1 MNDLEAELHDLVR
14 DVRSW
19 VEWQASTGAQG
30 LVVERDLRAAIAAQ
44 RASAIEAERA
54 RADAGIDTGI
64 DERAQRAPGASTAQ
78 VALHAARAPEP
89 RPEPRAEAHASPH
102 ARGLL
107 SSASLARP
115 EREARLVALAEA
127 VSTCTKCPLAEHRTQ
142 TVFSRGDPMA
152 ELCFVGEGP
161 GQNEDLQ
168 GEPFVGAAGQLL
180 DTMIGA
186 MGFARDEVYVCNI
199 VKCRP
204 ENNRTP
210 TDAEMAACMPYI
222 TEQLELVQP
231 KVIVALGATAL
242 RGLLGP
248 GEGITKARGRWKL
261 YRGSIPVMPT
271 FHPSYVLR
279 MGTKEVKGL
288 VWNDLKQVLA
298 QLGRKPPQRS

>member
-1 MNDLEAELHDLVR
+1 VNDLEAELYDLVR
-14 DVRSW
+14 DVRTW

-30 LVVERDLRAAIAAQ
+30 LIVERDLRAAVAAQ
-44 RASAIEAERA
+44 RAASLESDQGRPEPVVDAPAHRA
-54 RADAGIDTGI
+54 AAPSF
-64 DERAQRAPGASTAQ
+64 AQPTQAAP
-78 VALHAARAPEP
+78 RAPEP
-89 RPEPRAEAHASPH
+89 RHAPRADAPASPH

-107 SSASLARP
+107 SSVSLGRA
-115 EREARLVALAEA
+115 EREARLRAIAEV
-127 VSTCTKCPLAEHRTQ
+127 VSSCTKCPLAEHRTQ

-161 GQNEDLQ
+161 GQNEDEQ

-186 MGFARDEVYVCNI
+186 MGFGRDEVYVCNI

-279 MGTKEVKGL
+279 MGTKEVKGQ
-288 VWNDLKQVLA
+288 VWNDLKQVLV
-298 QLGRKPPQRS
+298 QLGRKPPQRA

>member
-1 MNDLEAELHDLVR
+1 VSDLEAELHDLVR
-14 DVRSW
+14 DVRTW

-30 LVVERDLRAAIAAQ
+30 LVVERDLRAAVAAQ
-44 RASAIEAERA
+44 RASSLESEHAAPRPRFEAQPQPAPSFGQPGPSVAQPTLTTRPQA
-54 RADAGIDTGI
+54 RADA
-64 DERAQRAPGASTAQ
+64 PAS
-78 VALHAARAPEP
+78 
-89 RPEPRAEAHASPH
+89 SH

-107 SSASLARP
+107 SSPSLLRP
-115 EREARLVALAEA
+115 DRVARLSALAEV
-127 VSTCTKCPLAEHRTQ
+127 VSSCTRCPLAEHRTQ

-161 GQNEDLQ
+161 GQNEDEQ

-180 DTMIGA
+180 DSMIGA
-186 MGFARDEVYVCNI
+186 MGYARDEVYVCNI

-210 TDAEMAACMPYI
+210 TDAEMGACMPYI

-279 MGTKEVKGL
+279 MGTKEVKGQ
-288 VWNDLKQVLA
+288 VWSDLKQVLT
-298 QLGRKPPQRS
+298 QLGRKPPQRA

>member
-1 MNDLEAELHDLVR
+1 MSDLEAELHDLVR
-14 DVRSW
+14 DVRTW

-30 LVVERDLRAAIAAQ
+30 LVVDRDLRAAIAAQ
-44 RASAIEAERA
+44 RASAIEGERA
-54 RADAGIDTGI
+54 RSEASVDAQ
-64 DERAQRAPGASTAQ
+64 AQRAQGASPAQ
-78 VALHAARAPEP
+78 AAALPVRAAEA
-89 RPEPRAEAHASPH
+89 RPEPRAAASSSPH

-107 SSASLARP
+107 SSVVLARP
-115 EREARLVALAEA
+115 EREARLAALAEA
-127 VSTCTKCPLAEHRTQ
+127 VSSCRKCPLAEHRTQ

-161 GQNEDLQ
+161 GQNEDEQ

-186 MGFARDEVYVCNI
+186 MGFGRDEVYVCNI

-210 TDAEMAACMPYI
+210 TDAEMAACMPYV

-261 YRGSIPVMPT
+261 YRGTIPVMPT

-298 QLGRKPPQRS
+298 QLGRKPPKRA

>member
-1 MNDLEAELHDLVR
+1 VSDLEAELYDLVR
-14 DVRSW
+14 DVRTW

-30 LVVERDLRAAIAAQ
+30 LIVERDLRAAVAAQ
-44 RASAIEAERA
+44 RASSLEGDHARPEAIVDAPGRIAPAPSFAQPVEPAPRPLEA
-54 RADAGIDTGI
+54 RA
-64 DERAQRAPGASTAQ
+64 EPR
-78 VALHAARAPEP
+78 VEARAS
-89 RPEPRAEAHASPH
+89 AH

-107 SSASLARP
+107 SSVSLGRP
-115 EREARLVALAEA
+115 ERDSRLRALAEV
-127 VSTCTKCPLAEHRTQ
+127 VSSCTKCPLAEHRTQ

-161 GQNEDLQ
+161 GQNEDEQ

-186 MGFARDEVYVCNI
+186 MGFGRDEVYICNI

-210 TDAEMAACMPYI
+210 TDAEMGACMPYV

-279 MGTKEVKGL
+279 MGTKEVKGQ

-298 QLGRKPPQRS
+298 QLGRKPPQRA

>member
-14 DVRSW
+14 DVRTW

-30 LVVERDLRAAIAAQ
+30 LIVERDLREAIAER
-44 RASAIEAERA
+44 RAALAASPRQEPAPSESAGAEGVP
-54 RADAGIDTGI
+54 DLV
-64 DERAQRAPGASTAQ
+64 PGAVRA
-78 VALHAARAPEP
+78 HEAAPPGPAAPT
-89 RPEPRAEAHASPH
+89 RRQLDATRRSG
-102 ARGLL
+102 GLL
-107 SSASLARP
+107 DLPSLERP
-115 EREARLVALAEA
+115 ERSARLSSLSETVA
-127 VSTCTKCPLAEHRTQ
+127 SCTRCPLAEHRTQ

-161 GQNEDLQ
+161 GQSEDEQ

-186 MGFARDEVYVCNI
+186 MGYARDEVYICNI

-204 ENNRTP
+204 PNNRTP
-210 TDAEMAACMPYI
+210 TDAEMAACTPFV

-231 KVIVALGATAL
+231 KAIVALGATAL

-248 GEGITKARGRWKL
+248 GEGITKARGKWKL

-279 MGTKEVKGL
+279 MGTKEVKSM
-288 VWNDLKQVLA
+288 VWSDLKQVLA
-298 QLGRKPPQRS
+298 QLGRKPPPRGG